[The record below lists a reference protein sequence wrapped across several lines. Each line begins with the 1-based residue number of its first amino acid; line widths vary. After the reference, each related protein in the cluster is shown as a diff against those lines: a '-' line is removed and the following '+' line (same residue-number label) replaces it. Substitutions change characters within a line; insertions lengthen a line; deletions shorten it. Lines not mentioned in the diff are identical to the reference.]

1 MAILTLGRLFTV
13 NVAIQADHSVVETG
27 LYRFVRHPSYVGLL
41 LTFVGLGV
49 FFANWLSLF
58 GLLVPI
64 ALAVLNRVA
73 KEEQALLASLE
84 LPYAA
89 SLLSKNEF
97 WQEKGLGTVFGC

>member
-64 ALAVLNRVA
+64 ALAVLNRM
-73 KEEQALLASLE
+73 LLILGGARFGRARTPGRWSLRR
-84 LPYAA
+84 PAR
-89 SLLSKNEF
+89 
-97 WQEKGLGTVFGC
+97 G